1 MKLAK
6 RTETE
11 VRDSLHDA
19 IDRMS
24 IMEIVVLIF
33 LVQMIRTREFV
44 SHILPKPRKMLPAL
58 VEETAFSG
66 LDDLIATGCTDPELE
81 EETSFSYAEYYEAVI
96 DAIRNNKPYPPVPS
110 FMSVAEYAPFDWEH
124 VASAP
129 LPPLPEPMFRLDANG
144 RCVRVVGIQ
153 GQPLSPEN
161 PYFEEPE
168 WVSGSP
174 MDFGSIVDG
183 GVAPFENARAH
194 YEASMALCT
203 PSRGQLTGYCT
214 CPVCRASYE
223 SPVHVIPR

>member
-44 SHILPKPRKMLPAL
+44 SHILPKPRKMLPAP

-124 VASAP
+124 VVSAP
-129 LPPLPEPMFRLDANG
+129 LPPMPEPMFGIDSNG
-144 RCVRVVGIQ
+144 RYIRVGEIQ
-153 GQPLSPEN
+153 EQP
-161 PYFEEPE
+161 
-168 WVSGSP
+168 P
-174 MDFGSIVDG
+174 MGFGSIVVD
-183 GVAPFENARAH
+183 PFENARNYYDA
-194 YEASMALCT
+194 ALCT
-203 PSRGQLTGYCT
+203 PSRNQLTGRCHPAAESFG
-214 CPVCRASYE
+214 CSCSACRDSAGS
-223 SPVHVIPR
+223 VHIIPR